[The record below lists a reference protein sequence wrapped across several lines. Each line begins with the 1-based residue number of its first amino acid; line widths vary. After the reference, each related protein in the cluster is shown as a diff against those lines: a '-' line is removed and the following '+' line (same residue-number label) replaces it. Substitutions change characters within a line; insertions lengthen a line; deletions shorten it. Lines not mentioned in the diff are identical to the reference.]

1 MASTAD
7 RVTRVAGD
15 LLDSAAVEG
24 ARQSRSAKQQL
35 DHWARVGRAVSSQ
48 QTAAR
53 RRVESALAGDLE
65 LRELSVEEGV
75 VFNAEI
81 AAAIQE
87 KLAGS
92 NYGKLLGERGITT
105 VALNEEGEM
114 VEHRPDGTS
123 VVLTVK
129 RRPPRRRKA
138 NATPTR

>member
-7 RVTRVAGD
+7 RVTRVAAD

-75 VFNAEI
+75 VFNAEL
-81 AAAIQE
+81 AAAVQE
-87 KLAGS
+87 KLAES
-92 NYGKLLGERGITT
+92 NYGKLLAERGITT
-105 VALNEEGEM
+105 VALNEEDEI

-123 VVLTVK
+123 VVLTGK
-129 RRPPRRRKA
+129 RRPPRRRKV

>member
-7 RVTRVAGD
+7 RVTRVAAD

-81 AAAIQE
+81 AAAVQE
-87 KLAGS
+87 KLAES
-92 NYGKLLGERGITT
+92 NYGKLLAERGITT
-105 VALNEEGEM
+105 VALNEEGEI

-129 RRPPRRRKA
+129 RRPPRRRKVR
-138 NATPTR
+138 ATPIR